1 MVKVIWTDQAILDL
15 DSIGEYIAKDSSKY
29 ASLTVERLFHS
40 TDILETQPKLG
51 RIVPEF
57 NDETIRELIFK
68 SYRIVYKIIDNYRI
82 DILTIHH
89 SARKLT
95 DNP

>member
-1 MVKVIWTDQAILDL
+1 MVKIIWTDRAIHDL
-15 DSIGEYIAKDSSKY
+15 DNIGEYIAKDSPRY

-40 TDILETQPKLG
+40 ADILETQPKLG

-57 NDETIRELIFK
+57 DDDTIRELIYK

-82 DILTIHH
+82 DVLTIHH
-89 SARKLT
+89 SARQL
-95 DNP
+95 